1 MRQSMPATFCAN
13 DVCWLVSGLFLW
25 HERAGMRS
33 LPDGFRMY
41 EARLPN
47 GSDYID
53 LQFYFAPCAP
63 GGAAAFS
70 FIARQGSS
78 WLGEAEDLAR
88 RE

>member
-1 MRQSMPATFCAN
+1 MMYA
-13 DVCWLVSGLFLW
+13 GLFPAFSW

-53 LQFYFAPCAP
+53 LQFYLAPVR
-63 GGAAAFS
+63 GGGGHS
-70 FIARQGSS
+70 FIA
-78 WLGEAEDLAR
+78 EASDR
-88 RE
+88 GG